1 MILKREYH
9 IKNPNMVRLYNPT
22 SSTSFKSEAMPRVKF
37 KLNLGSC
44 VKSMGSDLNDVQ
56 SLELSINDV
65 GNWER
70 GRGQKLVKIANG

>member
-9 IKNPNMVRLYNPT
+9 VINPNMVKLCNPK

-56 SLELSINDV
+56 SLEPSINNV
-65 GNWER
+65 GNWEG